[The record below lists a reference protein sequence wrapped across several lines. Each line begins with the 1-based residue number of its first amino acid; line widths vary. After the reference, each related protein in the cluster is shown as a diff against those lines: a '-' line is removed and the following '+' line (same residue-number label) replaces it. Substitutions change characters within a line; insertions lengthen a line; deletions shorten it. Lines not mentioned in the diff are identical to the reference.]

1 MPYIAREPAYGAF
14 EKQSLTADGS
24 TTTFSL
30 DYTIGSTSSILVS
43 VAGVHQEPE
52 VAYNLGS
59 GGTQIVFSTAPAA
72 TDTVFIVYLGIALDV
87 ATLPTNAFTD
97 RTELSSA
104 ADDDLL
110 LIYDTDA
117 ATIKKIQKSNVSA
130 NTGNIQ
136 VGITGANEIDTTSGN
151 LTIDSAGGTVTVDD
165 NLTVSGDL
173 TVNGTTTSINST
185 TVDVVNSFRFEGA
198 TANDFETNLTVVD
211 PTADRTIT
219 LPNATGQVVLR
230 DTTDTL
236 TNKTLTTPVISSI
249 SNTGTLTLPTS
260 TDTLIGRATTDT
272 LTNKTINSASNTITI
287 TESNI
292 SDLQSYI
299 LAGSTDTLTNKTINA
314 SNNTITNIGSSE
326 AAADLITGQTELAE
340 QAADGD
346 FLLLYDTSA
355 TTLKKIQKSN
365 IAATLTYN
373 TRTATGNGSTTNYTV
388 TSGMTVDTVL
398 VTENGV
404 LQAPTTDYT
413 ISGTTLTFG
422 TAPASGVNI
431 VIRELPV

>member
-1 MPYIAREPAYGAF
+1 VIF
-14 EKQSLTADGS
+14 
-24 TTTFSL
+24 
-30 DYTIGSTSSILVS
+30 TS
-43 VAGVHQEPE
+43 
-52 VAYNLGS
+52 Y
-59 GGTQIVFSTAPAA
+59 
-72 TDTVFIVYLGIALDV
+72 
-87 ATLPTNAFTD
+87 
-97 RTELSSA
+97 
-104 ADDDLL
+104 
-110 LIYDTDA
+110 
-117 ATIKKIQKSNVSA
+117 
-130 NTGNIQ
+130 
-136 VGITGANEIDTTSGN
+136 
-151 LTIDSAGGTVTVDD
+151 
-165 NLTVSGDL
+165 
-173 TVNGTTTSINST
+173 
-185 TVDVVNSFRFEGA
+185 
-198 TANDFETNLTVVD
+198 
-211 PTADRTIT
+211 IT
-219 LPNATGQVVLR
+219 LRLVQN
-230 DTTDTL
+230 
-236 TNKTLTTPVISSI
+236 
-249 SNTGTLTLPTS
+249 
-260 TDTLIGRATTDT
+260 T